1 VTLNIYCFF
10 RLCLSQLKKDVNK
23 KKMIGN
29 IKLKIMLRMMDK
41 IKKFE
46 IQKYVCFVNFRKK
59 VTEGKKYKPIKY

>member
-1 VTLNIYCFF
+1 
-10 RLCLSQLKKDVNK
+10 VNK

-59 VTEGKKYKPIKY
+59 VTEEKKYKEIKY